1 MNQRGIEVKGHFIRH
16 THTEPTAQP
25 WPLKCGVK
33 RLKKMS
39 HNF

>member
-25 WPLKCGVK
+25 
-33 RLKKMS
+33 
-39 HNF
+39 